1 MLLIIRSF
9 LYPQHHSAIFKII
22 FTESTILIIAEH
34 GKVEDNWME
43 LIDILCNEVNLY
55 HQAQEQIKANGIVIV
70 NQRGIIAN
78 PAVRIG
84 ENAVVQIH
92 KLVDALGLTPKSAD
106 KIKKNSEEEDK
117 DFLTG
122 LLNG

>member
-1 MLLIIRSF
+1 MESYKANIIKY
-9 LYPQHHSAIFKII
+9 L
-22 FTESTILIIAEH
+22 TEKH
-34 GKVEDNWME
+34 GKVEENWME
-43 LIDILCNEVNLY
+43 LIDILCNEVKLY
-55 HQAQEQIKANGIVIV
+55 HQAQQEIKENGIVIV
-70 NQRGIIAN
+70 SQRGIIAN

>member
-1 MLLIIRSF
+1 MENYRENIIDY
-9 LYPQHHSAIFKII
+9 LTAK
-22 FTESTILIIAEH
+22 H
-34 GKVEDNWME
+34 GKVEENWKE

-70 NQRGIIAN
+70 NQRGIVAN

>member
-1 MLLIIRSF
+1 MESYKANIIDY
-9 LYPQHHSAIFKII
+9 LTAK
-22 FTESTILIIAEH
+22 H
-34 GKVEDNWME
+34 GKVEENWME
-43 LIDILCNEVNLY
+43 LIDILCNEVKLY
-55 HQAQEQIKANGIVIV
+55 HQAQAAIKENGIVIIT
-70 NQRGIIAN
+70 QRGIIAN

-92 KLVDALGLTPKSAD
+92 KLVDSLGLTPKSAD

>member
-1 MLLIIRSF
+1 MENYRENIINY
-9 LYPQHHSAIFKII
+9 LKAK
-22 FTESTILIIAEH
+22 H
-34 GKVEDNWME
+34 GKVEENWME
-43 LIDILCNEVNLY
+43 LIDILCNEVALY

-70 NQRGIIAN
+70 NQRGIVAN

>member
-1 MLLIIRSF
+1 MENYRENIINY
-9 LYPQHHSAIFKII
+9 LKAK
-22 FTESTILIIAEH
+22 H
-34 GKVEDNWME
+34 GKVEENWIE
-43 LIDILCNEVNLY
+43 LIDILCNEVKLY
-55 HQAQEQIKANGIVIV
+55 HQAQQEIKENGIVIIT
-70 NQRGIIAN
+70 QRGIIAN

>member
-1 MLLIIRSF
+1 MENYRENIINY
-9 LYPQHHSAIFKII
+9 LKAK
-22 FTESTILIIAEH
+22 H

-92 KLVDALGLTPKSAD
+92 KPSV
-106 KIKKNSEEEDK
+106 
-117 DFLTG
+117 
-122 LLNG
+122 

>member
-1 MLLIIRSF
+1 MESYKTNIINY
-9 LYPQHHSAIFKII
+9 LQQK
-22 FTESTILIIAEH
+22 H
-34 GKVEDNWME
+34 GKVEENWKE
-43 LIDILCNEVNLY
+43 IIDILCNEVALY
-55 HQAQEQIKANGIVIV
+55 HQAQEEIKANGIVIV
-70 NQRGIIAN
+70 TQRGVIAN

-106 KIKKNSEEEDK
+106 KIKKNSEEEYK

>member
-1 MLLIIRSF
+1 MESYKTNIINY
-9 LYPQHHSAIFKII
+9 LK
-22 FTESTILIIAEH
+22 EKH
-34 GKVEDNWME
+34 GKVEENWKE

-55 HQAQEQIKANGIVIV
+55 HQAQEQIKTNGIVIV
-70 NQRGIIAN
+70 NQRGVVAN